1 MQSVS
6 VKVMRLSE
14 FILDAVAN
22 RKIPQMSGTVPWKR
36 PPTVLMKLDIEGTVC
51 LMMKHSYWHWKQ
63 CATNPQ

>member
-1 MQSVS
+1 MEPPMPSVS

-22 RKIPQMSGTVPWKR
+22 RKIPQNSEMEPWKR

-51 LMMKHSYWHWKQ
+51 
-63 CATNPQ
+63 